1 MTPLSVILG
10 VKVAATVLLWA
21 GPLLI
26 LSKSRLTARTQA
38 PEAMVP
44 MLRLYGVALA
54 ALCIGYVSAYWPI
67 SQGVFPWGVVLM
79 GLVSNGGATI
89 TLLVTGAARRQKLN
103 TVVLATITTFLT
115 VAALMPS
122 WALDGFN

>member
-1 MTPLSVILG
+1 M
-10 VKVAATVLLWA
+10 
-21 GPLLI
+21 
-26 LSKSRLTARTQA
+26 ARTQA

-44 MLRLYGVALA
+44 MLRLYGVAMA
-54 ALCIGYVSAYWPI
+54 ALCIGYLSAYWPI

-103 TVVLATITTFLT
+103 IIVLATITAFLT

-122 WALDGFN
+122 WALDSFN